1 MCSKKVAGIIAV
13 IIGVVLVV
21 IGITLGVVLTNM
33 IQKAVEEEV
42 CVNNKESPGYK
53 RWEGPTEITTKVYF
67 WNITNRDAFLYRSQ
81 KPTLKETGPYVYTTK
96 AKQVGVKFENG
107 KVTSTSFD
115 QITFNKT
122 LTKKECPKCS
132 KHDQVTVLNPAY
144 LGLMKEFGSAKDFST
159 ALIPLALKILFK
171 QLTGN
176 QTGSENSTYMK
187 MGQARSELE
196 LVYGS
201 SNPAFGSWVRANYP
215 SLPHGNFSVT
225 QMRGLYGALMNAS
238 KFGPFSNPSLLT
250 KCTDRNTPNISIEC
264 GLVINLNIYIKTRQ
278 LQYTVK
284 PFIDS
289 LLCPDSTSCF
299 NTSLHTSVLMIAQF
313 VTDPLPKF
321 VMRYLDD
328 QNYGL
333 TATRKQ
339 SDISLGYVMTNLPIP
354 PRFSSGIPVP
364 GILTSH
370 DSEIQAKANGTNS
383 TFYTCESSEGDRF
396 AYAAIGGE
404 NKVNQSLYPN
414 ATEEQLK
421 VHGYYSQFPGQKDLK
436 PCTTD
441 YRGLAESYP
450 IFLPQFRFAVPVT
463 YKRVVEVHSIPMHRY
478 VLRSDVVNVNNVT
491 VFKRG
496 IFDVTRL
503 LGGPLYISLPGF
515 LHGDPSLYNE
525 LKLQKPRPRKYG
537 SYLNIEPV
545 SGTAMQLKV
554 RIQLNGVITSKSL
567 FKEYHGH
574 SNVSFVNKFI
584 PIWWSET
591 SASIDEETAEEYNS
605 QLFGS
610 LRLSC
615 GLVVAL
621 PLIGGILLILGII
634 VIVYAV
640 KKNTSSVTTE

>member
-33 IQKAVEEEV
+33 IQKAIEEEV

-81 KPTLKETGPYVYTTK
+81 KPRLKETGPYVYTTK

-107 KVTSTSFD
+107 KLTSTSFD

-122 LTKKECPKCS
+122 LTKEECPKCS
-132 KHDQVTVLNPAY
+132 KHDQVTVLNSAY
-144 LGLMKEFGSAKDFST
+144 LGLMKEFGSAKDFSI

-176 QTGSENSTYMK
+176 QTGSENSIYIK

-215 SLPHGNFSVT
+215 SLLHGNFSVT

-250 KCTDRNTPNISIEC
+250 KCTDRNTPNTSIEC
-264 GLVINLNIYIKTRQ
+264 GLVINLNIYIKTPQ
-278 LQYTVK
+278 LQYAVK

-299 NTSLHTSVLMIAQF
+299 NTSLNTVLMIAQF

-339 SDISLGYVMTNLPIP
+339 SDISLGYVMTNLRIP
-354 PRFSSGIPVP
+354 PRFESGIPVP

-370 DSEIQAKANGTNS
+370 DSEIQAKATGTNS

-421 VHGYYSQFPGQKDLK
+421 VHGYYSQFPGQKGLK

-478 VLRSDVVNVNNVT
+478 VLRPDAVNVNNVT

-545 SGTAMQLKV
+545 SGTAMQLKL

-640 KKNTSSVTTE
+640 KKNTSSVTTD